1 MQWPRPALLFACAFF
16 AVPCL
21 VHAATAPNAYSTYPD
36 RPVRLIVLSTPGSS
50 TDAAARLLGA
60 GLTREL
66 GQQFIIDNRGGA
78 GGSIAAQ
85 MIVMGNPDGYTLG
98 LVAGSYGSN
107 AALYKLPYDAIKDV
121 QPVSLLAHGPLIAV
135 VHPSVNIK
143 PASPQDL
150 IDLLRAKPN
159 GQTFGS
165 SGTGGTPHLTVEL
178 FMQLTKTKMIH
189 VPYKGDSPAV
199 ADLVAGQLQVY
210 FGSGPILVPLMKAGR
225 LKAIAVTSEKR
236 WPTLPELP
244 TFNEQT
250 VPGFVVM
257 GMNGLLAP
265 GKTPRPIID
274 KIYTALGRII
284 KEPAVLERLAL
295 DGREPV
301 YSTPDEYARILA
313 REIGVWRK
321 VVADGGIKVD

>member
-1 MQWPRPALLFACAFF
+1 MQWSRASLLFAGAFLSNSCF
-16 AVPCL
+16 AQAVS
-21 VHAATAPNAYSTYPD
+21 AYPD
-36 RPVRLIVLSTPGSS
+36 RPVRLIVPSTPGSS
-50 TDAAARLLGA
+50 TDAAARLFGA

-66 GQQFIIDNRGGA
+66 GQQFIVDNRGGA
-78 GGSIAAQ
+78 GGSIAAL
-85 MIVMGNPDGYTLG
+85 MIVRANPDGYTLG
-98 LVAGSYGSN
+98 LVAGSYGAN

-143 PASPQDL
+143 AASPHDL
-150 IDLLRAKPN
+150 IDLLRGKP
-159 GQTFGS
+159 GAQTFGS
-165 SGTGGTPHLTVEL
+165 SGTGGTPHLTTEL
-178 FMQLTKTKMIH
+178 FMQMTKTKMIH

-210 FGSGPILVPLMKAGR
+210 IGSGPILVPLMKAGR

-244 TFNEQT
+244 AFNEQS

-265 GKTPRPIID
+265 ANTPRPIID

-284 KEPAVLERLAL
+284 KESAVLERLAL

-301 YSTPDEYARILA
+301 YSNPDEYAHILA
-313 REIGVWRK
+313 REIGVWRR
-321 VVADGGIKVD
+321 VVAEGRIKVD

>member
-1 MQWPRPALLFACAFF
+1 MPWLRPALLFACALSST
-16 AVPCL
+16 PCL
-21 VHAATAPNAYSTYPD
+21 AQGAADYPN
-36 RPVRLIVLSTPGSS
+36 RPVRLIVPSTPGSS
-50 TDAAARLLGA
+50 TDAAARLFGA

-66 GQQFIIDNRGGA
+66 GQQFIVDNRGGA
-78 GGSIAAQ
+78 GGSIAAL
-85 MIVMGNPDGYTLG
+85 MIVRGNPDGYTLG
-98 LVAGSYGSN
+98 LVAGSYGAN
-107 AALYKLPYDAIKDV
+107 AALYKLPYDAVKDV

-135 VHPSVNIK
+135 VHPAVNIK
-143 PASPQDL
+143 PNSPQDL
-150 IDLLRAKPN
+150 IDLLRAKP
-159 GQTFGS
+159 GGYTFGS
-165 SGTGGTPHLTVEL
+165 SGTGGTPHLTTEL

-225 LKAIAVTSEKR
+225 LKGIAVTSEKR
-236 WPTLPELP
+236 WPTMPELP
-244 TFNEQT
+244 AFNEQS

-265 GKTPRPIID
+265 AHTPRPIID
-274 KIYTALGRII
+274 RIYTALGRVI

-313 REIGVWRK
+313 REIGIWKK
-321 VVADGGIKVD
+321 VVAEGGIKVE